1 MLRRPLELA
10 DLELA
15 RPAVGRWMRTV
26 LVFQSLVLLGSGAYV
41 AVMASRHPHGI
52 AWSAP
57 AIGAVIGAALPL
69 QIAVVSILRAG
80 RR

>member
-1 MLRRPLELA
+1 MLQRALRLA

-15 RPAVGRWMRTV
+15 RPAIGRWVKTV
-26 LVFQSLVLLGSGAYV
+26 LVFQTIVLLATGTYV
-41 AVMASRHPHGI
+41 AVLASRHPHGI
-52 AWSAP
+52 AWAAP

-69 QIAVVSILRAG
+69 QLAVVSILRAG